1 MDELNLQ
8 PEQAAKTP
16 DSTFEVENYDARVEE
31 IENAYP
37 EQDFR
42 TPIEKAGEQQAQQQG
57 QALQNAQSPVNQDPN
72 EALNQ
77 IIQPLAAQIGD
88 VPLSELAGGVN
99 LNQDQDQPTQPDKQ
113 EEAQP
118 KEPTRF
124 TWQYDENGDIP
135 VEQIQA
141 AYGGKVP
148 EGVIRK
154 LALTKD
160 YLDDKEDVLRDLFD
174 DSQNLEKQLQAFM
187 MIRNDPELTVRYDHN
202 EDGEITYDDFFDTT
216 NDPDWSEEKDAHLT
230 QEWIEGLQSKDA
242 GSRLRALWQGAGAG
256 QNMARYINLRR
267 EHALSDVGEGSESW
281 AGNRN
286 VGEGIRQ
293 NTAGGLFDITA
304 TGLEVAGRF
313 ENAANGKSFWEDS
326 DLDER
331 VLQHTNENS
340 LEYLVNHNLRRSAM
354 DTLTYEVGYW
364 AVPTMLTGGAS
375 AAAGKGIVGV
385 GKVTK
390 LPGLVKAGQFLQ
402 PALTGGEKITR
413 LTKSGKVLTHT
424 LKPGRGLVGKTWA
437 AKGGNFIK
445 VKGMQAK
452 NMMLSSGKSI
462 MIADMPIAAFT
473 DLEESGRGMMY
484 EDGILKN
491 LIQDDPNGHFYIPSI
506 VKGSNSPMFKR
517 ADFMLTEGVLGTM
530 GTVAIGGLGKTIFRR
545 GNQAIGALPE
555 VPGHVVKFSQEAL
568 DRTVA
573 STRNWSAR
581 VETAFEGQE
590 ALFRRTQQQLNDWVE
605 AGTEAAK
612 KSSEGFRNA
621 FAKGIET
628 DGMMKSAYSAY
639 MNGAFMLGQGYSKA
653 RDGIR
658 QVLNDIDEIRHTIG
672 VANPGSTNSLFNQV
686 QMARAAKSGIDEK
699 QLDLFAKDLV
709 DDIEYKGQVTSRD
722 PKGTRGVASDTSLD
736 GIKEAVLGRDAGNT
750 SPREFWGDLL
760 DEPLNVDDFNK
771 LSDFEKWKFKN
782 IEVQDAVNRSLL
794 MQLRD
799 EANATGGLIGKTDIF
814 AQDGPMQRIGDN
826 LIAGMHQIKKT
837 QITWEIAR
845 KMLREG
851 DGKMTPEMLVNL
863 NAEVAQ
869 VSSKLHSQ
877 TAENVN
883 TMVKMLRE
891 TGDEDLAGAVL
902 DVFKVAD
909 DIHNWK
915 DFDAWMHQAIVGG
928 KFRGKVKTGD
938 LVHGLQKTMIQSILS
953 GPKTPMRA
961 MLGTTLNSY
970 LNTINEAFGAVVRS
984 PFTGDVMARK
994 VALAKLKG
1002 QFELVPEAFQIFRK
1016 EWNSNFKADIADIKT
1031 RYTEASPTDDLW
1043 EAKRIQ
1049 VEQRGTAGEK
1059 AAFYIN
1065 NITRNLT
1072 NNKLLS
1078 WSPRALAA
1086 TDDTHRWLM
1095 ARSRS
1100 KELAM
1105 RQVLEETGNNY
1116 TKVTPE
1122 MLAKAEELHLKNLTD
1137 GEGNLDFSQD
1147 AWLDKQFK
1155 EVTLTSDLKGAAKQL
1170 DRVFNDIPL
1179 IKPFYLFART
1189 GVNGLNFTF
1198 KNTPLLGALH
1208 EESIAILR
1216 HTGDDFTELAEY
1228 GIKNANDLKSAR
1240 NLFAGRQAVGAGV
1253 VTAMGGMYMAGQLTG
1268 NGPADRKLKQTW
1280 INAGWKP
1287 NHFYI
1292 GDVGFDYT
1300 TLEPYNVIFS
1310 TIADIGD
1317 NMELMGSEWAE
1328 KRLQAAA
1335 FVIGRGLTG
1344 KTYMSGLDQ
1353 LMQIVQMKPGALDKA
1368 TANILNNSI
1377 PLAGMRNEFGKWV
1390 NPHMKELNS
1399 DMWSTIRNRNLAFE
1413 YGPGADLPS
1422 KSDMLNGKPI
1432 KNWNIIGRSFNAV
1445 SPVQLDIRNDT
1456 PGRRLLLDSNYDLK
1470 STVYSYGGYSFVK
1483 DNHVR
1488 AHFQN
1493 AIGTVP
1499 VTVGFKKFKNV
1510 EEALNHLATRD
1521 DVKASMAKM
1530 QADARNPGNWDIDPN
1545 NYPHNTLI
1553 DNLMNQARSKAWG
1566 LIQQEGHPAYRYVER
1581 LKAEKDGLTSK
1592 TRNARQE
1599 ILDLNY
1605 PSKQVERF
1613 PKN

>member
-1 MDELNLQ
+1 MDQLNLQ
-8 PEQAAKTP
+8 PEQAAKQT
-16 DSTFEVENYDARVEE
+16 DTTFNVEGYDAHVEE

-42 TPIEKAGEQQAQQQG
+42 TPAEKAVQDQANQQAQPQQPQG
-57 QALQNAQSPVNQDPN
+57 EQPVQPQEQVAEVANQVATQVG
-72 EALNQ
+72 EQLG
-77 IIQPLAAQIGD
+77 IQPQ
-88 VPLSELAGGVN
+88 
-99 LNQDQDQPTQPDKQ
+99 QPQEQPEPEPEPKQ
-113 EEAQP
+113 
-118 KEPTRF
+118 PTRF

-160 YLDDKEDVLRDLFD
+160 YLGDKEDVLRDLFD

-364 AVPTMLTGGAS
+364 AVPTMLTGGI
-375 AAAGKGIVGV
+375 AGAVG
-385 GKVTK
+385 GKVAAVGAAK
-390 LPGLVKAGQFLQ
+390 NIPALVKAGNFLK
-402 PALTGGEKITR
+402 PSLTGGT
-413 LTKSGKVLTHT
+413 KVLSSKLGTKQIIT
-424 LKPGRGLVGKTWA
+424 QTVKPAQGWFGRQKAVQA
-437 AKGGNFIK
+437 INM
-445 VKGMQAK
+445 VK
-452 NMMLSSGKSI
+452 SSGKSI

-491 LIQDDPNGHFYIPSI
+491 IIQDDPNGHFYISALA
-506 VKGSNSPMFKR
+506 KGSNSPMFKR

-530 GTVAIGGLGKTIFRR
+530 GTVAIGGLGKTIARR
-545 GNQAIGALPE
+545 SGQVLGALPQ
-555 VPGHVVKFSQEAL
+555 VPGKVTKFSQEAL
-568 DRTVA
+568 DTTVA
-573 STRNWSAR
+573 TTRNYSQR
-581 VETAFEGQE
+581 VETALHGQE
-590 ALFRRTQQQLNDWVE
+590 AMFRQTQQQLKDWAE
-605 AGTEAAK
+605 AGAEAAK
-612 KSSEGFRNA
+612 RSSEGFRNA

-628 DGMMKSAYSAY
+628 DGVMKSAYNAY
-639 MNGAFMLGQGYSKA
+639 MNGAFMMGQGYSKA
-653 RDGIR
+653 RSGIR
-658 QVLNDIDEIRHTIG
+658 QVLNDWDEIRHTIG
-672 VANPGSTNSLFNQV
+672 VSNPGSTDALFNQV
-686 QMARAAKSGIDEK
+686 QMAKAAKSGIDEK
-699 QLDLFAKDLV
+699 QLDLFTKDLI
-709 DDIEYKGQVTSRD
+709 DDVEYKGQVTARD

-760 DEPLNVDDFNK
+760 DEPLDVADFNK
-771 LSDFEKWKFKN
+771 LDDFKKWSIKN

-794 MQLRD
+794 LQLRD
-799 EANATGGLIGKTDIF
+799 QAGAASDMIGKTDIF
-814 AQDGPMQRIGDN
+814 SMTGPMERIGDN
-826 LIAGMHQIKKT
+826 LIAGMHQLKKT
-837 QITWEIAR
+837 QITWELAR

-851 DGKMTPEMLVNL
+851 DGKMTQEGLIEL
-863 NAEVAQ
+863 NAQVAEA
-869 VSSKLHSQ
+869 SSKLHSQ
-877 TAENVN
+877 TKDNVN
-883 TMVKMLRE
+883 TMVRMLQE
-891 TGDEDLAGAVL
+891 QGDDELAGAVL
-902 DVFKVAD
+902 DVFKVTD
-909 DIHNWK
+909 DIHGWK
-915 DFDAWMHQAIVGG
+915 DFDAWMHQQIVGG
-928 KFRGKVKTGD
+928 KFKGEVKTGD
-938 LVHGLQKTMIQSILS
+938 LVKGLQKTMIQSILS

-961 MLGTTLNSY
+961 MMGTTLNSY
-970 LNTINEAFGAVVRS
+970 LNTINEAFGATLRR
-984 PFTGDVMARK
+984 PFTGDVMAQK
-994 VALAKLKG
+994 VAMAKLKG

-1016 EWNSNFKADIADIKT
+1016 EWNANFKADIADIKT

-1043 EAKRIQ
+1043 EAKRIHT
-1049 VEQRGTAGEK
+1049 ELRGTPGEK

-1065 NITRNLT
+1065 NQTRWLT
-1072 NNKLLS
+1072 NHKLFS

-1105 RQVLEETGNNY
+1105 RQVLEETGDDW

-1122 MLAKAEELHLKNLTD
+1122 MLSKAEDLHLKKMTD
-1137 GEGNLDFSQD
+1137 GEGNLDFSDD

-1155 EVTLTSDLKGAAKQL
+1155 EVTLTSELEGTAKEL
-1170 DRVFNDIPL
+1170 DRVFSNIPM

-1189 GVNGLNFTF
+1189 GINGLNFTF
-1198 KNTPLLGALH
+1198 KNTPLIGALH
-1208 EESIAILR
+1208 KESQAILK
-1216 HTGDDFTELAEY
+1216 HTGDDFTELAQY

-1240 NLFAGRQAVGAGV
+1240 NLFAGRQAVGTGV
-1253 VTAMGGMYMAGQLTG
+1253 VGAMGGMYMAGQLTG
-1268 NGPADRKLKQTW
+1268 NGPADRKLRQTW

-1300 TLEPYNVIFS
+1300 TLEPYNIIFS
-1310 TIADIGD
+1310 SIADIGD
-1317 NMELMGSEWAE
+1317 NMELMGEEWAE
-1328 KRLQAAA
+1328 QRLQAAA

-1353 LMQIVQMKPGALDKA
+1353 MMQIAQMKPGALDKA
-1368 TANILNNSI
+1368 GANILNNSI

-1399 DMWSTIRNRNLAFE
+1399 DMWSTIRNRNQASEFLAGE
-1413 YGPGADLPS
+1413 SSLPE
-1422 KSDMLNGKPI
+1422 KSDMLNGQPI
-1432 KNWNIIGRSFNAV
+1432 NNWNIVGRSFNAV
-1445 SPVQLDIRNDT
+1445 SPVSLDIRRDT

-1470 STVYSYGGYSFVK
+1470 STVYSYGGYSFTK
-1483 DNHVR
+1483 DNQVR

-1499 VTVGFKKFKNV
+1499 VTVGFKKFNNV
-1510 EEALNHLATRD
+1510 EQALDHLATRD
-1521 DVKASMAKM
+1521 DIKNSMEKM
-1530 QADARNPGNWDIDPN
+1530 KSDARNPGARDMDPN
-1545 NYPHNTLI
+1545 KYPHNTII
-1553 DNLMNQARSKAWG
+1553 DNLMNQARARAWAK
-1566 LIQQEGHPAYRYVER
+1566 IQQPDHPAYRWVEK
-1581 LKAEKDGLTSK
+1581 LKKKKDGLD
-1592 TRNARQE
+1592 TRTRDNRQG

-1605 PSKQVERF
+1605 PTQKVEQF
-1613 PKN
+1613 PQN